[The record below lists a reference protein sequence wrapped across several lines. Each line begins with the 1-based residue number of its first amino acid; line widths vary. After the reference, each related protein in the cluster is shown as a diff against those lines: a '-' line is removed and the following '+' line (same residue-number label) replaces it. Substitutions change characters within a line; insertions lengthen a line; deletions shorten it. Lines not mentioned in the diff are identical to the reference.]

1 MAGYSV
7 DGVGLTR
14 VPYFDVPLD
23 AGIIGFTSPRLA
35 AVPWGIP
42 TWVTADGRVLV
53 GQAVW
58 VIETGGHTIV
68 VDPCGAADAFLR
80 SGPEAA
86 SHEAAVVASLASAGF
101 PVDTVDSVLM
111 SHLDG
116 IGMVGSPDASGRWSA
131 LFPRARV
138 VISERELAHVDAHP
152 EIGGSEALRDLR
164 AGGVVHGTTLPCE
177 IAPGVSME
185 LTGGHTPGHALV
197 RIGDGAVFLGHLAIN
212 PVQVSGGIMPDQHVD
227 PIAAFTELEQE
238 LSWATERNA
247 LVIGPLWPEPGAA
260 RVTGPPW
267 SFDPAWPT

>member
-1 MAGYSV
+1 MASYSV
-7 DGVGLTR
+7 EGIGLTR

-23 AGIIGFTSPRLA
+23 AEIIGFTSPRVA
-35 AVPWGIP
+35 EVPWGIP
-42 TWVTADGRVLV
+42 NWATPDGRVLV

-58 VIETGGHTIV
+58 VIEAPGHTLV

-86 SHEAAVVASLASAGF
+86 SHEAAVVSALASAGF
-101 PVDTVDSVLM
+101 PVDIVDSVLM

-116 IGMVGSPDASGRWSA
+116 IGMVGSPGAEGRWSA
-131 LFPRARV
+131 MFPQARV

-164 AGGVVHGTTLPCE
+164 TEGVVDGTVLPYE

-185 LTGGHTPGHALV
+185 LTGGHSPGHALV

-212 PVQVSGGIMPDQHVD
+212 PIQVRGGIMPDQHVD
-227 PIAAFTELEQE
+227 PSQAFTELERV
-238 LSWATERNA
+238 LAWAAERDA

-260 RVTGPPW
+260 RVAGPPW
-267 SFDPAWPT
+267 SFDPAWPA

>member
-23 AGIIGFTSPRLA
+23 AGIIGFTSQRLA
-35 AVPWGIP
+35 EVPWGIP
-42 TWVTADGRVLV
+42 NWVTADGRVLV

-58 VIETGGHTIV
+58 VIETRGHIIV

-86 SHEAAVVASLASAGF
+86 SHEAAVVSALASAGF
-101 PVDTVDSVLM
+101 PVDTVDSVVL

-116 IGMVGSPDASGRWSA
+116 IGMVGSPDAGGKWSA

-152 EIGGSEALRDLR
+152 EIGGSQALRDLR
-164 AGGVVHGTTLPCE
+164 AEGVVDGTALPCE

-185 LTGGHTPGHALV
+185 RTGGHSPGHALV
-197 RIGDGAVFLGHLAIN
+197 RIGDGAVFIGHLAIN
-212 PVQVSGGIMPDQHVD
+212 PVQVSGGVMPGQHVD
-227 PIAAFTELEQE
+227 PVEAFTELERV
-238 LSWATERNA
+238 LAWAVEHDS

-260 RVTGPPW
+260 RVAGPPW
-267 SFDPAWPT
+267 SFDPVWPA

>member
-1 MAGYSV
+1 MANYSV
-7 DGVGLTR
+7 GGIGLTR

-23 AGIIGFTSPRLA
+23 AGIIGFTAQSLA
-35 AVPWGIP
+35 EVPWGIP
-42 TWVTADGRVLV
+42 SWVSTDGRVLV

-58 VIETGGHTIV
+58 VIEARGHILV
-68 VDPCGAADAFLR
+68 IDPCGAADAFLR

-86 SHEAAVVASLASAGF
+86 SHEAAVASALASAGF

-116 IGMVGSPDASGRWSA
+116 IGMVGSPDAAGRWSA

-138 VISERELAHVDAHP
+138 VISERELAYVDTHP

-164 AGGVVHGTTLPCE
+164 ANGIVDGTTLPCE

-185 LTGGHTPGHALV
+185 LTGGHSPGHAVV
-197 RIGDGAVFLGHLAIN
+197 RIGGGAVFLGHLAIN

-227 PIAAFTELEQE
+227 AVLAFNELERE
-238 LSWATERNA
+238 LAWAAERNA

-260 RVTGPPW
+260 RVAGPPW
-267 SFDPAWPT
+267 SFEPVWPA